1 MKEEHTM
8 DRIDTSKKGLY
19 IGTGIGLILF
29 VLVGLLS
36 GSLVGGLIGLKL
48 AGLIFG
54 APLEGALLARVF
66 VALSMIGG
74 VFASAVI
81 FIAGMG
87 FLGWTAGF
95 VFDATAKTRM
105 EAPQAHPVKGR

>member
-1 MKEEHTM
+1 M
-8 DRIDTSKKGLY
+8 DKLESSKKGLY
-19 IGTGIGLILF
+19 VGTGVGLILF

-36 GSLVGGLIGLKL
+36 GSLVGGLIGLKV

-54 APLEGALLARVF
+54 APLEGALLSRVI
-66 VALSMIGG
+66 VAISMIGG

-95 VFDATAKTRM
+95 VFDATTKARVETLHAQPAK
-105 EAPQAHPVKGR
+105 GN

>member
-1 MKEEHTM
+1 MEKVE
-8 DRIDTSKKGLY
+8 TSKKGLY

-48 AGLIFG
+48 AGFIFG
-54 APLEGALLARVF
+54 APLEGALLSRVL

-81 FIAGMG
+81 FIGGIG
-87 FLGWTAGF
+87 FLGWSAGF
-95 VFDATAKTRM
+95 IFDATNKAGV
-105 EAPQAHPVKGR
+105 EAPHPHPAKGI

>member
-1 MKEEHTM
+1 MEK
-8 DRIDTSKKGLY
+8 IDSSKKGLY

-29 VLVGLLS
+29 VLVGVLS

-54 APLEGALLARVF
+54 VPLEGALLSRVF
-66 VALSMIGG
+66 VAISMLGG

-81 FIAGMG
+81 FIGGMG

-95 VFDATAKTRM
+95 VFDAAIKTRM
-105 EAPQAHPVKGR
+105 ESPETHPAKGH

>member
-1 MKEEHTM
+1 ME
-8 DRIDTSKKGLY
+8 RIETSKKGLY
-19 IGTGIGLILF
+19 LGTGIGLILF

-36 GSLVGGLIGLKL
+36 GSLVGGMIGLKL

-54 APLEGALLARVF
+54 APLEGALLSRVI

-95 VFDATAKTRM
+95 IFDATAKTSV
-105 EAPQAHPVKGR
+105 EKPLAHPAKGH